1 MKLAPAFLSASRVL
15 AAVIL
20 AANTLV
26 AYAQEPEQSWNRVSL
41 SAQAGES
48 VDNDRAVAVVFI
60 EREGERPTHLA
71 EQVNEAIRWAVDVAK
86 AVEGIKIQTQGYQ
99 SWPIRDKRRIT
110 GWRVRQSVSLRSKDM
125 ASLGEL
131 VGQLQKRVALQSIA
145 FELSPESREAAD
157 DRGIAKALARF
168 RQRAQ
173 LVSQEMGANGY
184 RIVSMNVNTSA
195 SGPMRPMM
203 ARGMMADSMR
213 MKAAPSME
221 GGSRRVTVSVNG
233 TIEMT
238 GMTAQ

>member
-1 MKLAPAFLSASRVL
+1 MKHTHTLCSASL
-15 AAVIL
+15 ALVFCLLSLGSLAVQ
-20 AANTLV
+20 ADDS
-26 AYAQEPEQSWNRVSL
+26 QSWNRVNL

-48 VDNDRAVAVVFI
+48 VDNDRAVAVVFV
-60 EREGERPTHLA
+60 EREGKKPSRLA
-71 EQVNEAIRWAVDVAK
+71 GQVNEAIRWAVDTAK
-86 AVEGIKIQTQGYQ
+86 AVEGIKIQTQAYQ
-99 SWPIRDKRRIT
+99 SWPIRDKRHIT

-131 VGQLQKRVALQSIA
+131 VGRLQKRVALQSIA

-168 RQRAQ
+168 RQRAH
-173 LVSQEMGANGY
+173 LISQEMGAKGY
-184 RIVSMNVNTSA
+184 RIVSMNVNTST
-195 SGPMRPMM
+195 SGSVRPMM

-238 GMTAQ
+238 GVPE